1 MWLFSRVH
9 CKTCVEIKLMIVVG
23 EPPETFIHWAV
34 AENLRD
40 TKFSSEPLFDWYN
53 CKIEKLGGLGKVQSK
68 TFKNQVENVTKDR

>member
-9 CKTCVEIKLMIVVG
+9 CKAYVEIKLMIVVG

-40 TKFSSEPLFDWYN
+40 AKLSSEPLFDWYN
-53 CKIEKLGGLGKVQSK
+53 CKIENLGGLERCKATPSK
-68 TFKNQVENVTKDR
+68 IRLRM